1 MKPRGP
7 LMMEHRLIEKMLKAV
22 EKEIARIKNDKKL
35 DPVFIDS
42 VVDFI
47 RTYADRTHH
56 GKEEDILF
64 RELEKKKLSTRDDSM
79 MRELIDEHKFARRTV
94 GELVDAKKKYV
105 NGDASALGPMIDR
118 INVLT
123 GFYPAHIQ
131 KEDKVFFPETE
142 KYFSEAELK
151 KMLDEF
157 WAFDRE
163 MIHEKYK
170 KYVQELEAR

>member
-22 EKEIARIKNDKKL
+22 EEEIARIGNGKKL

-47 RTYADRTHH
+47 MTYADRTHH

-64 RELEKKKLSTRDDSM
+64 RDLEKKKMSARDDSM
-79 MRELIDEHKFARRTV
+79 MRELIDEHKFARRIV

-105 NGDASALGPMIDR
+105 NGDASALGIMIDR
-118 INVLT
+118 IKVLT
-123 GFYPAHIQ
+123 GFYPEHIK
-131 KEDKVFFPETE
+131 KEDKVFFPDTE
-142 KYFSEAELK
+142 KYFSGPELE

-157 WAFDRE
+157 WSFDRE

-170 KYVQELEAR
+170 KFVQELEAI